1 MAEKLCHV
9 TASVNRDSIRQ
20 HGLDWTRTGGWWTC
34 VFQLRLMGGVAV
46 PRGDWDRAPT
56 LHESFFR
63 SCRSPERRRLDGS
76 SVRRRDRHGGRGGR
90 GGQPLRREQSHPP
103 EVVRLPAVSG
113 EGGIRTL
120 DAPFGHARDFQSRSF
135 GQLGHLSALD
145 GAYRRRQDPATLET
159 YAATSWICWGVNV
172 PLNEGIGDLPFV
184 TRSTT
189 LS

>member
-1 MAEKLCHV
+1 MEFRDTIPEGPA
-9 TASVNRDSIRQ
+9 ASRPKGQGSALPRALFRGPYLGDSAVGPLIPRA
-20 HGLDWTRTGGWWTC
+20 GG
-34 VFQLRLMGGVAV
+34 
-46 PRGDWDRAPT
+46 
-56 LHESFFR
+56 
-63 SCRSPERRRLDGS
+63 
-76 SVRRRDRHGGRGGR
+76 RRDRQAGRGT
-90 GGQPLRREQSHPP
+90 QPLRREQSHPP
-103 EVVRLPAVSG
+103 EVVRLPAVNG